1 MPPSKLQP
9 ALLGGA
15 VLGVLSALPVVNL
28 ANCCCVWFVT
38 GGVLA
43 AWLLQ
48 QNHPLPITAG
58 DGALVGL
65 LAGVAGTVI
74 WLIVTIP
81 LHLLTGGMQQ
91 QLLNQ
96 FRQRMSDLPPEA
108 QTVFD
113 QMQGGGGF
121 VLSLIIGFGFHL
133 VVGCVLATLGG
144 LLGAMLFRKPS
155 PPPPPI
161 PPPPPPVGPVPPYGP
176 PAQVPPEP
184 PTL

>member
-15 VLGVLSALPVVNL
+15 VLGVLSALPFVNL

-65 LAGVAGTVI
+65 LAGVSGAVI
-74 WLIVTIP
+74 WLVVTIP
-81 LHLLTGGMQQ
+81 LHMLTGGMQQ
-91 QLLNQ
+91 QLLSQ
-96 FRQRMSDLPPEA
+96 LRQRMSDLPPEA

-113 QMQGGGGF
+113 QVQGGGGF

-133 VVGCVLATLGG
+133 VVGCVLAALGG
-144 LLGAMLFRKPS
+144 LIGAMLFRKPT
-155 PPPPPI
+155 
-161 PPPPPPVGPVPPYGP
+161 PPPPPPVVPPPMPPPLSPAPPEVPQPP
-176 PAQVPPEP
+176 PA
-184 PTL
+184 L

>member
-43 AWLLQ
+43 AWLMQ
-48 QNHPLPITAG
+48 QNHPLPISAG

-65 LAGVAGTVI
+65 LAGVAGAFI
-74 WLIVTIP
+74 WLIVSIP
-81 LHLLTGGMQQ
+81 IHMLTGGMQQ
-91 QLLNQ
+91 QLLDQ
-96 FRQRMSDLPPEA
+96 FRRRMSDFPPEA
-108 QTVFD
+108 QTVLD
-113 QMQGGGGF
+113 QMHGTGGF
-121 VLSLIIGFGFHL
+121 VLSLIVGFGFHL
-133 VVGCVLATLGG
+133 VLGCVLATLGG
-144 LLGAMLFRKPS
+144 LIGAMLFRKPT
-155 PPPPPI
+155 PPA
-161 PPPPPPVGPVPPYGP
+161 PPPPVPPVPPVPRYDT

-184 PTL
+184 PAL